1 MFSSSLAG
9 LPQNAI
15 KNSQLSLNIL
25 LNIIYVYVP
34 YSIWHN
40 EVHHCDNAVQFGFV
54 PKKKIDQSILILHIH
69 LKSPQIFGILYFFP
83 LAKCSSKFILTFCN
97 VLWKTVYN
105 VHTLVCLCS
114 LCRVASSPLQSGSP
128 QILSC
133 PQLYSKVTVS
143 SSYFRRLKHI
153 KSNCYPAWL
162 INCFV

>member
-25 LNIIYVYVP
+25 LNIIYMYLILSDTMRSTIVTMQYNSVL
-34 YSIWHN
+34 YL
-40 EVHHCDNAVQFGFV
+40 
-54 PKKKIDQSILILHIH
+54 KKKIDQNILILHIH

-83 LAKCSSKFILTFCN
+83 LAKCSSKFILIFCN

-114 LCRVASSPLQSGSP
+114 LCRVASSPLQSGSL

-133 PQLYSKVTVS
+133 PQLYSKLNS
-143 SSYFRRLKHI
+143 LKQLFQTL
-153 KSNCYPAWL
+153 KTY
-162 INCFV
+162 